1 MFSSLPQID
10 FSLKKE
16 EFISS
21 QSGLAQ
27 KSVAEVL
34 ALLNSGA
41 TIPFIARY
49 RKDQTGGLDELE
61 IATIQEISKKLDE
74 LDLRKSKIIKSL
86 EERDLL
92 TEELRLQIEKT
103 FDINEL
109 EDIYLPFKQKR
120 QTRAEK
126 ARLAGLEP
134 LAKMLMSQ
142 NNGDPFS
149 MAARFVK
156 GAIKTDDDALAG
168 AVDIMA
174 EWISE
179 NSTVRRK
186 LRSIFERES
195 VIQSTLA
202 KGKTDVG
209 DNYRDYHN
217 RSESVRKIKS
227 HSILAM
233 FRGERE
239 GLLSVSAAPDR
250 QLCMDFMERIYL
262 KNNSESAGFVSKAI
276 SEAWSRLLRPSLQ
289 NELLAVLKTK
299 ADDEAI
305 RVFTSNLKQLLLAP
319 PLGAKRVL
327 AIDPGFK
334 SGCKI
339 VALDEQGQLLGHDTI
354 YPHPPQ
360 SKRNHAQNTVL
371 SFMNSYRLDTIAI
384 GNGTAGRET
393 EQFIKGISFSKDV
406 SVYVVNED
414 GASIYSASSVGRA
427 EFPNHDVTIRG
438 SVSIGRR
445 LMDPLAELVK
455 IDPKSIGVGQYQHE
469 VDEQKLKES
478 LDQTVQSAVNMVGVE
493 LNTASKYLLMHISG
507 LGPQLAENIIAWRS
521 ENGPFTTREQLKKV
535 KKMGEKTFEQ
545 CAGFLR
551 IKDAKNPLDN
561 TALHPE
567 SYALV
572 NRIAK
577 DLKVETAH
585 LIRNEELL
593 NGVDFKKYV
602 QEGVG
607 ELTLQDIISEL
618 KKPGRDPRRRA
629 YVVEFDKK
637 ISSPDDLVIG
647 SEMWG
652 VVTNITN
659 FGAFVDVGVKQDGLV
674 HISELADRFISDPFQ
689 VVQINQPVKV
699 KVLEVD
705 KLRKRIALSMKQAT
719 IKLPP
724 TSTN

>member
-1 MFSSLPQID
+1 
-10 FSLKKE
+10 LKKE
-16 EFISS
+16 EIISS
-21 QSGLAQ
+21 QSGITQ
-27 KSVAEVL
+27 KSVSAVL
-34 ALLNSGA
+34 DLLNSGA

-49 RKDQTGGLDELE
+49 RKDQTGGLDEVE
-61 IATIQEISKKLDE
+61 IASIFELSKKLGE
-74 LDLRKSKIIKSL
+74 LELRKSKILKSL

-92 TEELRLQIEKT
+92 TDELRLLIDKT
-103 FDINEL
+103 NDINEL

-142 NNGDPFS
+142 GTGDPES

-156 GAIKTDDDALAG
+156 GTVKSEEDALSG
-168 AVDIMA
+168 AIDIMA

-179 NSTVRRK
+179 NASIRRK
-186 LRSIFERES
+186 LRSVFERES
-195 VIQSTLA
+195 FVQCSLV

-209 DNYRDYHN
+209 DNYRDYHDRN
-217 RSESVRKIKS
+217 ESVRKIRS

-239 GLLSVSAAPDR
+239 GLLSVNAAPDR
-250 QLCMDFMERIYL
+250 QMCIDIMERIYV
-262 KNNSESAGFVSKAI
+262 KNNSESAGYVSKAI

-289 NELLAVLKTK
+289 NELMAALKAK
-299 ADDEAI
+299 ADAEAI
-305 RVFTSNLKQLLLAP
+305 KVFTSNLKQLLLAP

-327 AIDPGFK
+327 AIDPGYK

-507 LGPQLAENIIAWRS
+507 LGPQLAENIISWRS
-521 ENGPFTTREQLKKV
+521 EFGPFTSREQLKKV

-551 IKDAKNPLDN
+551 ITEAKNPLDN

-567 SYALV
+567 SYSVV
-572 NRIAK
+572 NKIAK
-577 DLKVETAH
+577 DLKVETAS

-593 NGVDFKKYV
+593 NGLDLNKYL
-602 QEGVG
+602 QDGIG
-607 ELTLQDIISEL
+607 ELALQDIIAEL

-637 ISSPDDLVIG
+637 ISTPDDLIIG

-705 KLRKRIALSMKQAT
+705 KIRKRIALSMKQAT